1 MEAIRRCMIIVVLI
15 GEYVSFQWRSARP
28 IAFSV
33 HLLRV
38 ARNVIWTMLR
48 EKARLEY
55 RKRVN
60 W

>member
-1 MEAIRRCMIIVVLI
+1 MMEAIRRWVILVVLI

-28 IAFSV
+28 IAFSI

-38 ARNVIWTMLR
+38 ARNVLWAMLR
-48 EKARLEY
+48 EKTRLEY

-60 W
+60 

>member
-1 MEAIRRCMIIVVLI
+1 MEAIRRWVIIVTLI

-28 IAFSV
+28 IAFFI

-38 ARNVIWTMLR
+38 ARNVLWAMLR

-55 RKRVN
+55 RKR
-60 W
+60 